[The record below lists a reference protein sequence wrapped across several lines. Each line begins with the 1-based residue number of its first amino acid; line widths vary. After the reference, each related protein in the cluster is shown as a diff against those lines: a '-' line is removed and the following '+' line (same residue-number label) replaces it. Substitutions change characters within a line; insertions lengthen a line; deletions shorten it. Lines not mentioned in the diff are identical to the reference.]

1 MRMNRIEPAERRK
14 ELSAFQLQIEWQA
27 RRLHECFF
35 NFDLGFIVVIQFEN
49 NIGEPFEVR
58 VDRSVER
65 ELDVARVETTL
76 LRIVIAY
83 FDVVEIGPAGVATTD
98 SSVVGNW
105 PVPVP
110 FAFTAG
116 APGAVAALATTELS
130 VVGNDS

>member
-14 ELSAFQLQIEWQA
+14 ELPAFQLQIEWQA

-35 NFDLGFIVVIQFEN
+35 DFDLGFIVVIQFEN

-83 FDVVEIGPAGVATTD
+83 FDVVEIGRAGISEREQAVERDVHVIFAAARNR
-98 SSVVGNW
+98 NW
-105 PVPVP
+105 LRQRC
-110 FAFTAG
+110 ASTRA
-116 APGAVAALATTELS
+116 
-130 VVGNDS
+130 